1 MQARAGSM
9 VFGDAC
15 DKQPSSFDGTQQPR
29 LPAKAQLMSDEA
41 CLVGFPG
48 F

>member
-1 MQARAGSM
+1 M

-29 LPAKAQLMSDEA
+29 LSAEAQLTSDEA
-41 CLVGFPG
+41 GLVWFRGF
-48 F
+48 